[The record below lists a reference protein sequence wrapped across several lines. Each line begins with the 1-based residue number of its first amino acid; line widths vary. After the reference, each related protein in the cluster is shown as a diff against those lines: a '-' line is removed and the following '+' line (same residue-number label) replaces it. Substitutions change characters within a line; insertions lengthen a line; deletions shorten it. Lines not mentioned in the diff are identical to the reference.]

1 MPDSLRIADKDIRLD
16 KEGYLEE
23 LADWTP
29 EVANILAMRENIS
42 LTPAHWEVIDLLR
55 EFHAEHGLS
64 PMMRVLVRKMKSRL
78 GDDKGS
84 SLYLMTLFPEYPAL
98 IASKIAGLPRPTNC
112 P

>member
-1 MPDSLRIADKDIRLD
+1 MPDSLRIADKDIHLD
-16 KEGYLEE
+16 KEGYLED

-29 EVANILAMRENIS
+29 EVAGILARRENIS

-64 PMMRVLVRKMKSRL
+64 PMMRVLVRQMKSRF
-78 GDDKGS
+78 GGDKGS

>member
-64 PMMRVLVRKMKSRL
+64 PMMRVLVRQMKSRF